1 MKDKGSK
8 TGEGNEIIPDTPS
21 AYSYESETEKPIDW
35 THAVDPIA
43 LFTQWLKEA
52 GKTEAYD
59 PNAMSLA
66 TVDDEGLPDVRIV
79 LLKGFDE
86 RGFVFYSN
94 SESAKGQQLKQNKAA
109 LCFHWKTQK
118 RQVRVRGFIERVSDE
133 DSDAY
138 FAKRARGSR
147 IGAWASHQS
156 RPVQDRETMLSRVEN
171 IKAQFPDDVPRPPHW
186 YGWRVL
192 PQTIEFWQD
201 GAFRLHDRMVF
212 SPENE
217 GWAKTRL
224 WP

>member
-1 MKDKGSK
+1 MQDKGSK
-8 TGEGNEIIPDTPS
+8 TREGNKIIPDTPS
-21 AYSYESETEKPIDW
+21 TDSYESELKKPTDW
-35 THAVDPIA
+35 TNEADPIV
-43 LFTQWLKEA
+43 LFTRWLAEA
-52 GKTEAYD
+52 GNTESHD

-66 TVDDEGLPDVRIV
+66 TVDEHGMPDVRIV

-118 RQVRVRGFIERVSDE
+118 RQVRVRGIVEQVSDE
-133 DSDAY
+133 ESDTY
-138 FAKRARGSR
+138 FAQRARGSR
-147 IGAWASHQS
+147 IGAWASAQS
-156 RPVQDRETMLSRVEN
+156 RPVQDRETMLSRVED

-201 GAFRLHDRMVF
+201 GAFRLHDRVVF
-212 SPENE
+212 SPENG
-217 GWAKTRL
+217 GWTKTRL